1 MEVQLLPPWPAA
13 GGPPFAAAG
22 PAPPQPSS
30 SPFAAAMGEGCVA
43 VVEKASKS
51 QLELMR

>member
-1 MEVQLLPPWPAA
+1 MDVQLLPPRPAA
-13 GGPPFAAAG
+13 GGPFAAAG

-30 SPFAAAMGEGCVA
+30 SRFAASMGEGCMV

-51 QLELMR
+51 QL